1 MSDRLDWDLPHK
13 KLLNIQT
20 CPLPTNFAHKLETG
34 VKNGDCLPACFSA
47 LLECMHRG
55 RITSR
60 NLETPAFEMRNEI
73 IKWAKENW
81 TTCPIFQPSMPVHE
95 LVWMQH
101 ALGVTQE
108 EQEKMEEWGSSPDER
123 LVQYNKICGKVYFSD
138 VEMLIFACMM
148 YERSIPVFFRVW
160 RVTGLRQ
167 DVGTLVH
174 TLPDKSFY
182 TSSGIE
188 DAVVVDLAHT
198 GSIDQSTA
206 HYKLLS
212 SASIQGLTVCG
223 KKRDR

>member
-1 MSDRLDWDLPHK
+1 
-13 KLLNIQT
+13 
-20 CPLPTNFAHKLETG
+20 
-34 VKNGDCLPACFSA
+34 
-47 LLECMHRG
+47 
-55 RITSR
+55 
-60 NLETPAFEMRNEI
+60 MRNEI

-108 EQEKMEEWGSSPDER
+108 EQENMEEWGSSPDER

-148 YERSIPVFFRVW
+148 YERSIPVFFRGW

-223 KKRDR
+223 KKRGR